1 MRYLPY
7 IISNA
12 SGDSECE
19 RLNIWFV
26 MKIYV
31 HAYCHLDWLSNR
43 LAALHWFPPT
53 NEWEYVTKCNLTR
66 ALQQKT
72 NYLQKRCVY
81 IQIFLLLGSAA
92 ATGCW
97 CCRCGFAHVRQNVI
111 VKRWRCR
118 WLHHF
123 VANWARRR
131 RSAGIAER
139 CTGRRHRHLWQ
150 SRCRRIAN
158 KSSRLRWILK
168 STTATTATQIV
179 AIRKIDQRAGT
190 FFLDINMTNSTS
202 YSTNSDHLPGASDS
216 FMICASGS

>member
-1 MRYLPY
+1 MH
-7 IISNA
+7 IV
-12 SGDSECE
+12 
-19 RLNIWFV
+19 IWTDCRIGWRRCIGF
-26 MKIYV
+26 
-31 HAYCHLDWLSNR
+31 LLQ
-43 LAALHWFPPT
+43 T
-53 NEWEYVTKCNLTR
+53 NENMWRNAILHEHSNK
-66 ALQQKT
+66 KT

-168 STTATTATQIV
+168 STAATTATQIV

-190 FFLDINMTNSTS
+190 FF
-202 YSTNSDHLPGASDS
+202 
-216 FMICASGS
+216 